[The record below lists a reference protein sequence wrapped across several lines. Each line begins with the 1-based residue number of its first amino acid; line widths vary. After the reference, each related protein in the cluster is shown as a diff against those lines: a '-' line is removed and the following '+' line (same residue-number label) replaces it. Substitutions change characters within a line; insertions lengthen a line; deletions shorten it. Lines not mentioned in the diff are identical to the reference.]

1 MRRRLVVSTIA
12 IVLVVLGTL
21 AVPVGIVVLQ
31 AADKQLLANVES
43 QANRI
48 STILNPQLT
57 QGDSSEVDWAAAE
70 QALDDSERFR
80 VENEDGV
87 VYESP
92 GDPISENRS
101 AERVLRNGD
110 RLKVWSDADPLDDEV
125 RNQLNVLLL
134 LAVGAVIAA
143 AGLAAVQAHQLA
155 RPLERLAARAARI
168 GDGDFSR
175 TPFELTDIPEIDR
188 IGTSLET
195 SAERVETMLANERH
209 FTADATHQ
217 LRTGITGIAMR
228 FEILALR
235 PEQDVVTEANAG
247 LVQTELL
254 NATID
259 ELLAA
264 ARNRSTQ
271 ERQPFDLSQLVNDH
285 AAEWQPRFSAA
296 RRHISVIT
304 AAPAPVVFGTK
315 GLAGQVIDILI
326 DNTLKHGE
334 GAVTLMI
341 DGPSVVVIDQGKGM
355 TPDRLK
361 TVFDGPVDPAAKHG
375 RGLALARR
383 LAQVDGASLDVVG
396 NQPLRIRYRLVR
408 ADPEPDNGSKHAAS
422 ASGAATPSGTNG
434 ANGTSSE
441 AGSGSSRWGADIP
454 EVLG

>member
-1 MRRRLVVSTIA
+1 MRRRLVISTIA

-21 AVPVGIVVLQ
+21 SVPVGLIVFDAAERQVEANLQKQADAIAEALRDGDQPDYASAVRVLGDDDGMVVVNDLTGEVLFSTSDEVPEDASAVSRIVDDTEVTVWTDVAPINGQ
-31 AADKQLLANVES
+31 IRDQLRVLVALAIGALLA
-43 QANRI
+43 
-48 STILNPQLT
+48 
-57 QGDSSEVDWAAAE
+57 AAA
-70 QALDDSERFR
+70 
-80 VENEDGV
+80 
-87 VYESP
+87 
-92 GDPISENRS
+92 
-101 AERVLRNGD
+101 
-110 RLKVWSDADPLDDEV
+110 
-125 RNQLNVLLL
+125 
-134 LAVGAVIAA
+134 
-143 AGLAAVQAHQLA
+143 LAAVQAHQLA
-155 RPLERLAARAARI
+155 RPLERLAKRAARI

-175 TPFELTDIPEIDR
+175 TPFTLTNIPEIDR
-188 IGTSLET
+188 IGTALDT

-235 PEQDVVTEANAG
+235 PEPDVVTEANAG
-247 LVQTELL
+247 LAQTEVL

-271 ERQPFDLSQLVNDH
+271 ERQPFDLTQLVNDH

-296 RRHISVIT
+296 RRHLSVIT
-304 AAPAPVVFGTK
+304 ASPAPVVFGTK
-315 GLAGQVIDILI
+315 GLAGQVIDILV

-341 DGPSVVVIDQGKGM
+341 DGPSVIVIDQGKGM
-355 TPDRLK
+355 SADRLK

-383 LAQVDGASLDVVG
+383 LAQVDGATLDVVG

-408 ADPEPDNGSKHAAS
+408 ADPEPDTHPARTVDRSAAEP
-422 ASGAATPSGTNG
+422 APVAPAAET
-434 ANGTSSE
+434 TSRY
-441 AGSGSSRWGADIP
+441 GDIP

>member
-1 MRRRLVVSTIA
+1 VRRRLVVSTIA

-21 AVPVGIVVLQ
+21 AVPVWLVIYDASRSQIETRLDDAAGRIKRDVDAAVAAGAAPDYPAIAGTLGSFDELRVTDGDDIVFESRGGPVGDVSKSRIVTGTDIELIVYSTEGPI
-31 AADKQLLANVES
+31 DERVRTRLNILAIV
-43 QANRI
+43 AI
-48 STILNPQLT
+48 
-57 QGDSSEVDWAAAE
+57 GAVVAAA
-70 QALDDSERFR
+70 A
-80 VENEDGV
+80 
-87 VYESP
+87 
-92 GDPISENRS
+92 
-101 AERVLRNGD
+101 
-110 RLKVWSDADPLDDEV
+110 
-125 RNQLNVLLL
+125 
-134 LAVGAVIAA
+134 
-143 AGLAAVQAHQLA
+143 LAAVQAHQLA
-155 RPLERLAARAARI
+155 RPLERLAARASRI

-175 TPFELTDIPEIDR
+175 TPFTLTDIPEIDR
-188 IGTSLET
+188 IGIALDT

-235 PEQDVVTEANAG
+235 PETDVVTEANAG
-247 LVQTELL
+247 LAQTELL

-271 ERQPFDLSQLVNDH
+271 ERQPFDLVQLVNDH
-285 AAEWQPRFSAA
+285 AEEWQPRFGAA

-315 GLAGQVIDILI
+315 GLAGQVIDILV
-326 DNTLKHGE
+326 DNALKHGA

-355 TPDRLK
+355 APEKLK

-383 LAQVDGASLDVVG
+383 LAQVDGATLDVVG
-396 NQPLRIRYRLVR
+396 NAPLRIRYRLVR
-408 ADPEPDNGSKHAAS
+408 ADPEPDGPAAGPS
-422 ASGAATPSGTNG
+422 AGGAVRDDAPVTTPSR
-434 ANGTSSE
+434 
-441 AGSGSSRWGADIP
+441 GSRYGDDIP

>member
-1 MRRRLVVSTIA
+1 MRRRLVISTIA
-12 IVLVVLGTL
+12 IVLVVLGTI
-21 AVPVGIVVLQ
+21 AVPVAVIVYS
-31 AADKQLLANVES
+31 AAES
-43 QANRI
+43 QIEVNLQQQA
-48 STILNPQLT
+48 
-57 QGDSSEVDWAAAE
+57 DSIQSFIGRTVTPDYGAAAE
-70 QALDDSERFR
+70 FVLGDD
-80 VENEDGV
+80 DGMRLVDDVTGEV
-87 VYESP
+87 VYETAPEAPPDAQSITRIVDD
-92 GDPISENRS
+92 GELTVWTDVE
-101 AERVLRNGD
+101 VVNGD
-110 RLKVWSDADPLDDEV
+110 IQR
-125 RNQLNVLLL
+125 RLNVLAALAFGAL
-134 LAVGAVIAA
+134 LAS

-175 TPFELTDIPEIDR
+175 TPFTLTNIPEIDR
-188 IGTSLET
+188 IGTALDT

-235 PEQDVVTEANAG
+235 REPDVITEANAG
-247 LVQTELL
+247 LAQTELL

-271 ERQPFDLSQLVNDH
+271 ERQPFDLTQLVNDH
-285 AAEWQPRFSAA
+285 ADEWQPRFGAA
-296 RRHISVIT
+296 RRHLSVIT

-355 TPDRLK
+355 TPDKLK

-383 LAQVDGASLDVVG
+383 LAQVDGATLDVVG

-408 ADPEPDNGSKHAAS
+408 ADPEPEGQPVGAS
-422 ASGAATPSGTNG
+422 AAGNG
-434 ANGTSSE
+434 AE
-441 AGSGSSRWGADIP
+441 QMAGSSRYGDIP